1 MIQIIFESNQITPEW
16 EHEEERLTLRLVPVR
31 VSRST
36 LVHGKLDE
44 AGIAVQATEALG
56 LVTTRYAGD
65 IARQV
70 RVILELP
77 DDVWDALAEQADALL
92 DQELS

>member
-1 MIQIIFESNQITPEW
+1 MIQIIFESDRITPEW
-16 EHEEERLTLRLVPVR
+16 EHEEERLTLRLAPAR

-44 AGIAVQATEALG
+44 AGSPAPATEALG
-56 LVTTRYAGD
+56 LIATRYVGD
-65 IARQV
+65 TARQV

-77 DDVWDALAEQADALL
+77 DDIWDDLAERADALL
-92 DQELS
+92 DQES